1 MDAVRFD
8 LSAAE
13 EGLNDEDNFSPTTQT
28 VALAWMAARKA
39 RDRVFASPLFH
50 NPAWDILLELYVHR
64 TSSETCVFQVCAG
77 SSSPPTT
84 VLRWIGVLESEGLI
98 ERCRD
103 QKDRRRSLLK
113 LSALG
118 LSKMEEAL
126 DAATES
132 DRRLGLGRLR
142 LVS

>member
-1 MDAVRFD
+1 MNAIRFD
-8 LSAAE
+8 LHA
-13 EGLNDEDNFSPTTQT
+13 LNGVQSDESNDAPARQT
-28 VALAWMAARKA
+28 IALAWIAARKA

-64 TSSETCVFQVCAG
+64 TSSKTCVFQVCAG

-84 VLRWIGVLESEGLI
+84 VLRWIGVLQSEGLI

-103 QKDRRRSLLK
+103 EKDRRRSLLK
-113 LSALG
+113 LSLLG
-118 LSKMEEAL
+118 LTKMEEAL
-126 DAATES
+126 DAATEG

-142 LVS
+142 LVD